1 MAIESCASFLSGCG
15 VRVVDCTLPESFKLL
30 LQAQI
35 DIMARESAM
44 ALSSEYLQHRT
55 KLSVKLVDV
64 IEQGLALSDARL
76 VEAYSIV
83 ENCKAELKELF
94 ANFDLLLAP
103 AARGEA
109 PEGLSST
116 GDPLFS
122 RIWSALG
129 NPGIVIPWSRGPKGL
144 PVGVLFTAARFND
157 LLLLEAVDWVER
169 QRGDF

>member
-1 MAIESCASFLSGCG
+1 M
-15 VRVVDCTLPESFKLL
+15 
-30 LQAQI
+30 
-35 DIMARESAM
+35 
-44 ALSSEYLQHRT
+44 
-55 KLSVKLVDV
+55 
-64 IEQGLALSDARL
+64 
-76 VEAYSIV
+76 
-83 ENCKAELKELF
+83 
-94 ANFDLLLAP
+94 LAP